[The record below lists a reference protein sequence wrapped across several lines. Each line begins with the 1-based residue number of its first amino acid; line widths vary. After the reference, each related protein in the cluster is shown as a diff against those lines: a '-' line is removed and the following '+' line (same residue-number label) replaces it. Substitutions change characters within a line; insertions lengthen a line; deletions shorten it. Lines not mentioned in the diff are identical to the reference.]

1 MSSEASERWLAL
13 SQQFPVGPKR
23 RSGTLRSAEATDA
36 VAVGQL
42 RQAYWGGANLVVVVD
57 AIDDA
62 AALVSVLPATL
73 EPGVENRKAVVI
85 EDDASPLH
93 GAVTV
98 WPAHQGLIP
107 FATLGATIATIPKP
121 QLQAIEAAR
130 SSDTILD
137 GLRRGHA
144 EPALESGAALAL
156 ADLFDAFD
164 VLQSAP
170 RLQPTVSDR
179 AGVRL
184 QVPLETIMSA
194 IGTSQPRAMAIR
206 MGKELLTVEEV
217 TRLAASVEVPVGEV
231 LDAIDPLPTD
241 LQRELQEPRWR
252 ARIRDRATDGDENDA
267 RTRLGYEAYQLAARE
282 TGQGRELWRQ
292 RLDTVLA
299 TDKR

>member
-1 MSSEASERWLAL
+1 MSSEASERWMAL
-13 SQQFPVGPKR
+13 SQRFPIGPKR
-23 RSGTLRSAEATDA
+23 RSGMLRSGEPTDA
-36 VAVGQL
+36 VVVGQL
-42 RQAYWGGANLVVVVD
+42 RHAYWGDASLVVVVN

-62 AALVSVLPATL
+62 AAVVSVLPATL
-73 EPGVENRKAVVI
+73 EPGVENSKAVVI

-93 GAVTV
+93 GSVAV
-98 WPAHQGLIP
+98 WPAAQGQIP
-107 FATLGATIATIPKP
+107 FATLGAIIAMIPKP
-121 QLQAIEAAR
+121 QLRAIESAP
-130 SSDTILD
+130 SNDTIPG

-170 RLQPTVSDR
+170 RLQPAVSDS

-184 QVPLETIMSA
+184 QVPLGTIMSA
-194 IGTSQPRAMAIR
+194 LQTSQPRAMAIR
-206 MGKELLTVEEV
+206 MGKESLTVEEAS
-217 TRLAASVEVPVGEV
+217 RLAAAAEVAVGEV
-231 LDAIDPLPTD
+231 LGAIDPLPAD

-252 ARIRDRATDGDENDA
+252 SRIRNRAIDGDEDGA

-299 TDKR
+299 TDSR